1 MKRRKI
7 YISGQISGLEP
18 EDAEST
24 FNKMEKTLRAQGYS
38 VVNPTRLGIEDVS
51 GKGWDYYMKK
61 GIKLLL
67 DCDAIYMLQ
76 NWTKSRGA
84 RIEWKLAY
92 DLDMTIYL
100 ESDGDLLKK
109 KEILN
114 D

>member
-1 MKRRKI
+1 MTRQKI

-38 VVNPTRLGIEDVS
+38 VVNPTRLGVSDVS
-51 GKGWDYYMKK
+51 GRGWDYYMKK
-61 GIKLLL
+61 GITLLM

-76 NWTKSRGA
+76 SWTNSRGA
-84 RIEWKLAY
+84 WIEWKLAF
-92 DLDMTIYL
+92 DLGMKIYL
-100 ESDGDLLKK
+100 ESDGDLK

>member
-1 MKRRKI
+1 MKRTKI

-24 FNKMEKTLRAQGYS
+24 FNKMEKALRALGYS
-38 VVNPTRLGIEDVS
+38 VVNPTRLGVSDVS
-51 GKGWDYYMKK
+51 GKGWDYYMKE
-61 GIKLLL
+61 GIKLLM

-76 NWTKSRGA
+76 SWDNSRGA
-84 RIEWKLAY
+84 WIEWKLAY
-92 DLDMTIYL
+92 DLGMPVYK
-100 ESDGDLLKK
+100 ESNGDLLKK